1 MIVLSLL
8 IEYLSIW
15 NDEHHL
21 ILFVYKRTYLYLN
34 IHTPHYLVY
43 HHSFIYFFCAFFFC
57 FEISFLLQFCT
68 PSHSGDRKT
77 TKHNNNINTIH
88 LRARLISLY
97 IIIVFSSAFR
107 FFYVLFFI
115 FDFPHVTYF
124 VCVFKSIHIKNQE
137 SNSHQIYQ
145 TY

>member
-1 MIVLSLL
+1 MGHFLIHCTYFNPQLMIALSLL
-8 IEYLSIW
+8 IEYLSIR

-21 ILFVYKRTYLYLN
+21 ILFVSKRTYLYLN

-43 HHSFIYFFCAFFFC
+43 HHSFIYFFCALFFC
-57 FEISFLLQFCT
+57 FEISLPLQFCT

-97 IIIVFSSAFR
+97 IIIVFSFAFR
-107 FFYVLFFI
+107 FFYVLFFYI
-115 FDFPHVTYF
+115 RFSPCYVFC
-124 VCVFKSIHIKNQE
+124 VCF
-137 SNSHQIYQ
+137 
-145 TY
+145 